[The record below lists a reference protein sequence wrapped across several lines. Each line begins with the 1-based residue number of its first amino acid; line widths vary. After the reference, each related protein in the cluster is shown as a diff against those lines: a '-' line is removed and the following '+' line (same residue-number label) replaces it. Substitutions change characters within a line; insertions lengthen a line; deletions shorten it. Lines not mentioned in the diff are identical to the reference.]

1 MAKGRI
7 AHIGNKFYDIGTG
20 NKSFLQLAKDLK
32 TLGIKNYYFMLDKA
46 FYMLFDSSLTW

>member
-32 TLGIKNYYFMLDKA
+32 KFGEINIELLKPYL
-46 FYMLFDSSLTW
+46 